1 MVVAGRISGNTL
13 NDSLAAQEPALALRV
28 REEQAADLLF
38 CLELFTS
45 TRIAELE
52 ALPWSTEQK
61 AAFCKQQFEAQHQ
74 HYVTNSPS
82 AEFLVIEQR
91 GERIGRL
98 YIELTDNEFTLM
110 EITLLP
116 VLRGQGI
123 GTAITAELLV
133 QAHRLGRVMSLHVE
147 PNNPARRLY
156 ERLGFTVK
164 DEIAF
169 YLFMTCSPPAVASS
183 S

>member
-1 MVVAGRISGNTL
+1 MVVAGRISGDTL
-13 NDSLAAQEPALALRV
+13 NDSLATQVPALALRV
-28 REEQAADLLF
+28 RAEQAADLPF

-45 TRIAELE
+45 TRMADLE
-52 ALPWSTEQK
+52 VVPWSAEQK
-61 AAFCKQQFEAQHQ
+61 AAFCLQQFEAQHQ
-74 HYVTNSPS
+74 HYVTNSPN

-98 YIELTDNEFTLM
+98 YIELTDSEFTLM
-110 EITLLP
+110 EITLSP
-116 VLRGQGI
+116 ALRGQGI
-123 GTAITAELLV
+123 GTAITAELLA
-133 QAHRLGRVMSLHVE
+133 QAHRLGRVMCLHVE

-169 YLFMTCSPPAVASS
+169 YLFMTCSPPEAASS